1 MTDTSLP
8 SLLHPL
14 PEGADA
20 LRACA
25 AAIRAHVDHR
35 PELTRGEAFG
45 KMYGALIA
53 DTADGRRGFLA
64 AYSGLLGGRNDWPFF
79 VPPVYDA
86 QQPDGHFKTH
96 ERAISQ
102 LNRRIAALQSAP
114 ELAEARRELA
124 AVERSEG
131 AAVEQW
137 RSEVKTRKA
146 QRDALR
152 HGAQPID
159 EATRCRLVR
168 ESQFDKAELRRRVK
182 AAEAAIAARRAEV
195 ERLESEVEALKR
207 ERRSMSDS
215 LQRWLFAQYRVLNA
229 RGEERDLISLF
240 SLSVHTLPP
249 AGAGDCCAPKLLQW
263 AYAHAL
269 RPVALAEFWLGAPPP
284 GEVRRH
290 MQFYPPCRSKCRP
303 ILEFMLQGLDAPLPG
318 TEEVFSAVSRTAQA
332 ANRTTQAANRTAQA
346 ADNAA
351 TAADSS
357 LEDGTQTLRTVYEDS
372 CMAVV
377 SKPAGMLTV
386 PGKDGRESVESI
398 VRRRYGLDAGVPVI
412 VHRLDMDTSGL
423 LLVALTREAH
433 KALQQ
438 QFLNHGVSKRYV
450 ALLEGVPTRPG
461 DNDMANGSE
470 ATANGGEATANG
482 SNAMANG
489 SEAMMN
495 GGKAASPHVVWHT
508 ASAGTISLPL
518 RPDLDDRPRQLVDF
532 VHGRPAVTRFCLLRV
547 VDGRQLV
554 ALTPVTGRTH
564 QLRMHCA
571 HHLGLACPIL
581 GDALYGSADSFPRLC
596 LHAAQITFRHPT
608 TGQIM
613 TFDDEVPFA
622 RESGNSGKTY

>member
-1 MTDTSLP
+1 MTMTHLP

-14 PEGADA
+14 PGGTDA

-25 AAIRAHVDHR
+25 AAIRAYVDGR
-35 PELTRGEAFG
+35 PELTRGEAYG

-86 QQPDGHFKTH
+86 QREDGYFKTC
-96 ERAISQ
+96 ERGISL
-102 LNRRIAALQSAP
+102 LNRRIADLQSDPA
-114 ELAEARRELA
+114 LAEARRRLA
-124 AVERSEG
+124 DTER
-131 AAVEQW
+131 AAASGVEQW
-137 RSEVKTRKA
+137 RGEVRRRKA

-152 HGAQPID
+152 HGAQPLD
-159 EATRCRLVR
+159 ESTRCRLVR

-182 AAEAAIAARRAEV
+182 AAGATVAVRRAVV
-195 ERLESEVEALKR
+195 ERLEGAIDGLKR
-207 ERRSMSDS
+207 ERRRRSDS
-215 LQRWLFAQYRVLNA
+215 LQRWLFAQYRMLNA
-229 RGEERDLISLF
+229 RGEERDLIDIFGSY
-240 SLSVHTLPP
+240 VHTLPP

-263 AYAHAL
+263 AYAHGL

-303 ILEFMLQGLDAPLPG
+303 ILEFMLQGLGAPLPG
-318 TEEVFSAVSRTAQA
+318 TEEVFSPVSRRDAVTDSGVKGASTGVGA
-332 ANRTTQAANRTAQA
+332 AGSASDDGHAA
-346 ADNAA
+346 
-351 TAADSS
+351 
-357 LEDGTQTLRTVYEDS
+357 LRIVYEDD

-377 SKPAGMLTV
+377 SKPAGMLSV

-398 VRRRYGLDAGVPVI
+398 VRRRYGLAPDVPVI

-433 KALQQ
+433 KALQR
-438 QFLNHGVSKRYV
+438 QFLDHGVSKRYV
-450 ALLEGVPTRPG
+450 ALLEGVPGRLQGGSTPG
-461 DNDMANGSE
+461 ADGTAAEDRGAAAEGRGAAAEGGSAACDGSAA
-470 ATANGGEATANG
+470 AT
-482 SNAMANG
+482 
-489 SEAMMN
+489 
-495 GGKAASPHVVWHT
+495 PHVVWHSPCT
-508 ASAGTISLPL
+508 GTISLPL

-532 VHGRPAVTRFCLLRV
+532 THGRRAETRFCLLRV
-547 VDGRQLV
+547 VGGRQLV

-581 GDALYGSADSFPRLC
+581 GDALYGDASACPRLC
-596 LHAAQITFRHPT
+596 LHAEQITFRHPM
-608 TGQIM
+608 TGRIM
-613 TFDDEVPFA
+613 TFEDKAPFA
-622 RESGNSGKTY
+622 MSEE